1 MITDGVVISFNGQ
14 IDFGT
19 AVAFL
24 SLALTLLQ
32 WIVSLVRGR
41 RAAAR
46 SQASAICARVVRMS
60 ERETATV
67 GGCRADIAPQ
77 FGLEV
82 MNNSNDLVYKV
93 ILTAVL
99 VQGAGPEDGRAVE
112 GSDGRVLLSSVAP
125 GKTVRCIGHLD
136 CSMHKTLGCEVA
148 FTDRHGR
155 SWVRKSDG
163 HLGMIRSKTPVDYYG
178 LMQPVEWMDFDEP

>member
-46 SQASAICARVVRMS
+46 SQASAIWCPCGQDVR
-60 ERETATV
+60 EGDGHGWR
-67 GGCRADIAPQ
+67 
-77 FGLEV
+77 
-82 MNNSNDLVYKV
+82 
-93 ILTAVL
+93 
-99 VQGAGPEDGRAVE
+99 VQG
-112 GSDGRVLLSSVAP
+112 
-125 GKTVRCIGHLD
+125 
-136 CSMHKTLGCEVA
+136 
-148 FTDRHGR
+148 
-155 SWVRKSDG
+155 
-163 HLGMIRSKTPVDYYG
+163 
-178 LMQPVEWMDFDEP
+178 